1 MLALTRKKGE
11 SIIIGDNIEVVIL
24 SVQGDL
30 VKVGIEA
37 PRSVP
42 VNRKEI
48 FIQILEQNRRAAER
62 PVSISDISNL
72 FKIMQE
78 KERQEK
84 LEQEKERLEQEAKGA
99 PPANEE

>member
-11 SIIIGDNIEVVIL
+11 SIIIGDNIEVVVL

-30 VKVGIEA
+30 VKIGIEA
-37 PRSVP
+37 PRAVP

-48 FIQILEQNRRAAER
+48 FLQILEQNRRAAER
-62 PVSISDISNL
+62 PVSVQDISNL
-72 FKIMQE
+72 FKMMQD

-84 LEQEKERLEQEAKGA
+84 MEQMEQMEQASQGSDS
-99 PPANEE
+99 

>member
-11 SIIIGDNIEVVIL
+11 SIIIGDNIEVVVL

-30 VKVGIEA
+30 VKIGIEA
-37 PRSVP
+37 PRAVP

-48 FIQILEQNRRAAER
+48 FLQILEQNRRAAER
-62 PVSISDISNL
+62 PVSVQDISNL
-72 FKIMQE
+72 FKMMQD

-84 LEQEKERLEQEAKGA
+84 MEQMEQ
-99 PPANEE
+99 ANQGSDL